1 MPLSKR
7 PAIRK
12 AQVEGRMSMIR
23 NIEKRVKQVESNVR
37 AQETKKHYHQ
47 LNEKVLTNNVTLQQ
61 FDQIN
66 TINQG
71 DAANSVDG
79 NSYAL
84 TGIGGKFLIHNT
96 TNRPV
101 LMRVAVVRLKSGQTM
116 TQGGESLFTGSAGLG
131 LDFSSAS
138 ENQKYYLPF
147 NTKKYDIVYAKDVKV
162 GGKNS
167 GSTND
172 FTSNQIIKFYKS
184 YKNKKEFINT
194 SSGGMD
200 TSYRLIMFPVD
211 VGMDGNTLNIEVTGQ
226 TTFYFKDN

>member
-1 MPLSKR
+1 M
-7 PAIRK
+7 
-12 AQVEGRMSMIR
+12 G
-23 NIEKRVKQVESNVR
+23 
-37 AQETKKHYHQ
+37 
-47 LNEKVLTNNVTLQQ
+47 NEKVLTNNVTLQQ

-66 TINQG
+66 TINPG

-101 LMRVAVVRLKSGQTM
+101 LMRVAVIRLKSGQTM

-147 NTKKYDIVYAKDVKV
+147 NTKKYDIVYAKDV
-162 GGKNS
+162 
-167 GSTND
+167 
-172 FTSNQIIKFYKS
+172 
-184 YKNKKEFINT
+184 
-194 SSGGMD
+194 
-200 TSYRLIMFPVD
+200 
-211 VGMDGNTLNIEVTGQ
+211 
-226 TTFYFKDN
+226 